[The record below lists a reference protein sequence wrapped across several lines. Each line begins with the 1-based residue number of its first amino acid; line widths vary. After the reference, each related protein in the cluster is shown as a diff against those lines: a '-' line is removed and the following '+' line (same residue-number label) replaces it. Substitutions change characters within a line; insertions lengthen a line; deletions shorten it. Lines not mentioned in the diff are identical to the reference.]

1 MEYRI
6 NESLSINIID
16 DEIILQKTTSDVA
29 LLNST
34 ASIIFKLIQNKY
46 SFEQIVNYI
55 CDNYQNTS
63 RDIIVKDVTDSI
75 QKMIDLDLISMER
88 SKYE

>member
-34 ASIIFKLIQNKY
+34 ASIIFKLIRNKY